1 MSELGIIAVF
11 LAGIAVG
18 VSIAVVAFVNLG
30 RKK

>member
-1 MSELGIIAVF
+1 MSGLGIIAVF

-18 VSIAVVAFVNLG
+18 MSIAVVAFVNLG

>member
-1 MSELGIIAVF
+1 MSELGIIALF

>member
-1 MSELGIIAVF
+1 MSGWDIIALF

-18 VSIAVVAFVNLG
+18 ASISAIIVANAG